1 MIQLKPYKL
10 RLLLYLS
17 YHLLTILFYH
27 AFFFLVFLIIDTY
40 FLIPAVFTQPFD
52 PVVQLAKP
60 IDTSTKEAKVDS
72 KN

>member
-1 MIQLKPYKL
+1 ML
-10 RLLLYLS
+10 
-17 YHLLTILFYH
+17 
-27 AFFFLVFLIIDTY
+27 FFFLVFLIIDTY
-40 FLIPAVFTQPFD
+40 FLIPAVFAQPFD